1 MRYAAMSLLLVT
13 VLFIGQPLD
22 AQSAVDLRGSWSGT
36 SAAVAAGELTHSES
50 TPLGEPKFASVAWTI
65 VIERQDGRRL
75 IGKRMSARATE
86 SLIGVLSVDNAT
98 AYMVDEDGTLIVRL
112 ISKTSLEA
120 CYTEVTAKS
129 RVASC
134 TVMRKKV

>member
-1 MRYAAMSLLLVT
+1 ME
-13 VLFIGQPLD
+13 

-36 SAAVAAGELTHSES
+36 SAAVAAGELVHSES